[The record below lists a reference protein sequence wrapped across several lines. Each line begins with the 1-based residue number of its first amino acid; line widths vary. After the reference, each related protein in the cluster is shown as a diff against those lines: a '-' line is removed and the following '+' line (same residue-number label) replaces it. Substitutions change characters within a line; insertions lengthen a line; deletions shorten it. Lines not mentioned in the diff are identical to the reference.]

1 VSTTDPTIMSAVEA
15 SRLKGLITDFHP
27 FALVVTNPALE
38 DNPIVYVNRAFERVT
53 GYNASAVIGRNCRFL
68 QGKDTSKATVR
79 KMGEAIEKEEPITV
93 NLLNYR
99 ADGEPFWNNLHIE
112 PVRDENGKILCFL
125 GVQKVL
131 VEEPAPEGQGVDQ
144 QLREIQHRVKNH
156 LQMIVS
162 MIRMQA
168 GTGRT
173 SGDDY
178 KALSRRVEALQ
189 ILYSEMHDDT
199 ADEPASEY
207 IMLGAYLSRIAT
219 AISYLEAR
227 HEIQLNMDIE
237 PVRVRIDMAGRVGL
251 VASEILTNCYQH
263 AFKGKNQGIVEV
275 RLSKLSSGALRLQ
288 ISDDGVGLPKDSDWP
303 DTGSMGAKIVKS
315 LVTGINAEMTIT
327 RPMNGTVFTIDLP
340 PMAEPEAGG
349 EK

>member
-1 VSTTDPTIMSAVEA
+1 MSAVEE

-27 FALVVTNPALE
+27 FSLVVTNPALE

-68 QGKDTSKATVR
+68 QGRDTSQSTIR
-79 KMGEAIEKEEPITV
+79 KMREAIRKEEPVTV

-99 ADGEPFWNNLHIE
+99 ADGEPFWNNLHLE
-112 PVRDENGKILCFL
+112 PVRDENGEVLCFL

-131 VEEPAPEGQGVDQ
+131 TEEPAPEGQGVDQ

-168 GTGRT
+168 GSGGRT
-173 SGDDY
+173 AGDDY

-189 ILYSEMHDDT
+189 ILYSEMHDDR
-199 ADEPASEY
+199 AEEPASEY

-219 AISYLEAR
+219 AISYLETR
-227 HEIQLNMDIE
+227 NEIQLNMDIE

-251 VASEILTNCYQH
+251 IASEILTNCYQH
-263 AFKGKNQGIVEV
+263 AFTGKSQGIVDV

-288 ISDDGVGLPKDSDWP
+288 ISDDGNGLPEDSDWP
-303 DTGSMGAKIVKS
+303 HTGSMGAKIVQS
-315 LVTGINAEMTIT
+315 LINGINAEMTIT

-340 PMAEPEAGG
+340 PMAEPETGV
-349 EK
+349 ET